1 MANKKFRIPET
12 LCLIV
17 GVLLG
22 IVMIF
27 IDSAVLLA
35 ILLKLVGIIL
45 IIIYAPRAVLAI
57 RKMNTK
63 LGRIEFWVSLIG
75 TVIGAT
81 VIFLPGAALTAGMIV
96 AGIWFI
102 VLPIIDI
109 IYSKYPSEQF
119 KVELPKI
126 IVGIVIVILGPTAFV
141 SILFKILG
149 VVITVISAVAL
160 GMGLKS
166 IFGK

>member
-12 LCLIV
+12 LCLIA

-27 IDSAVLLA
+27 IDSALLLA
-35 ILLKLVGIIL
+35 ILLKLVGIFL
-45 IIIYAPRAVLAI
+45 IIVYAPRAVVSFT
-57 RKMNTK
+57 KMNTK
-63 LGRIEFWVSLIG
+63 VGRIEFWVSLIG

-81 VIFLPGAALTAGMIV
+81 VIFLPDAAMTVGMIV

-109 IYSKYPSEQF
+109 IYSQYPSEQF
-119 KVELPKI
+119 KAELPKI
-126 IVGIVIVILGPTAFV
+126 IIGIVIVILGPTAFV
-141 SILFKILG
+141 SVLFKILG

-166 IFGK
+166 RFGK

>member
-27 IDSAVLLA
+27 IDSSILLA
-35 ILLKLVGIIL
+35 VLLKLVGIFL
-45 IIIYAPRAVLAI
+45 IIIYAPRAVISLGQ
-57 RKMNTK
+57 MNTK
-63 LGRIEFWVSLIG
+63 IGRIDFWISLIG
-75 TVIGAT
+75 TIIGAT
-81 VIFLPGAALTAGMIV
+81 VIFLPGAAITAGMIV

-102 VLPIIDI
+102 VLPVVDI
-109 IYSKYPSEQF
+109 IYSKYRLEQF
-119 KVELPKI
+119 KAELPKI
-126 IVGIVIVILGPTAFV
+126 IIGIVIVILGPTAFV
-141 SILFKILG
+141 SVLFKILG

-166 IFGK
+166 LFGK